1 MGTSSPFPCIW
12 TFEDCLFFFLHY
24 TPWDQN
30 CVKMPQLS
38 TRLQGQFF
46 VRGKISNCDFLL
58 FNQALKIKT
67 FPTFS
72 SEPFTWGTDDGQ
84 MPVGC

>member
-1 MGTSSPFPCIW
+1 
-12 TFEDCLFFFLHY
+12 
-24 TPWDQN
+24 
-30 CVKMPQLS
+30 MPQLS

-67 FPTFS
+67 FPIFS